1 LFGRAPQL
9 GCRALFPSVHV
20 AFVAVTV
27 DHRVGLVGQ
36 PLALGDAVPERL
48 LIALQ
53 LPRLP
58 IPARLTVLFI
68 RDDRE
73 LLDGSTTDREG

>member
-1 LFGRAPQL
+1 
-9 GCRALFPSVHV
+9 
-20 AFVAVTV
+20 VAVAV

-36 PLALGDAVPERL
+36 PLALCYAVAQRL
-48 LIALQ
+48 LVAFQ

-58 IPARLTVLFI
+58 FPARLAVFLVG
-68 RDDRE
+68 DDRE